1 MYLIELKRHGKY
13 VYDGALALAL
23 QVYVQQN
30 INLGETI
37 LMPYI
42 CDPKVEIGKF
52 QNAYAEI
59 NQDYLEEKNI
69 QLVRRDT
76 GGGAV
81 YCDRGGIN
89 ICFVTD
95 DYDTNLFGNFKKM
108 YQPVINA
115 LTEMGVENIEQS
127 GRNDLLIDGKKV
139 SGAAM
144 TVINDRIYGG
154 HSLLIDIDA
163 DAMVN
168 VLNPNRKKLDSKGIQ
183 SVRSRVTTVRP
194 FLGEAYQKLS
204 MQEIYETLLTKIFD
218 VENFAEIKTYELS
231 AADWEAIDALAA
243 EKYKN
248 WDWNFGNS
256 PKFSHHNDERFEGVG
271 TIEVNTEVQQGR
283 ITKCK
288 IYGDFFG
295 RGEIS
300 EVEQALIGT
309 RFEENDVLEG
319 LNKLDLAYYF
329 GNINAQDLAKLIVSK

>member
-1 MYLIELKRHGKY
+1 MYLIELKRNGEY
-13 VYDGALALAL
+13 LYDGALALAL

-59 NQDYLEEKNI
+59 NQDYLEANNI

-95 DYDTNLFGNFKKM
+95 DYDTNLFGNYERM

-115 LTEMGVENIEQS
+115 LKLMGVKDIEKS

-144 TVINDRIYGG
+144 TVINNRIYGG
-154 HSLLIDIDA
+154 HSLLIDIDEEG
-163 DAMVN
+163 MVN
-168 VLNPNRKKLDSKGIQ
+168 VLNPNRKKLESKGIQ

-194 FLGEAYQKLS
+194 YLGEAYQNLTT
-204 MQEIYETLLTKIFD
+204 QEIYEEILTRIFD
-218 VENFAEIKTYELS
+218 AERFEDIKTYELS
-231 AADWEAIDALAA
+231 EADWQGIDALAA
-243 EKYKN
+243 QKYKN
-248 WDWNFGNS
+248 WDWNFGAS
-256 PKFSHHNDERFEGVG
+256 PQFAHKQDQRFEGVG
-271 TIEVNTEVQQGR
+271 TIEVNTEVEKGR
-283 ITKCK
+283 IKNCK

-295 RGEIS
+295 KGEIS
-300 EVEQALIGT
+300 DVENALIGE
-309 RFEENDVLEG
+309 RFEVQDVTEA
-319 LNKLDLAYYF
+319 LNKLDMSFYF
-329 GNINAQDLAKLIVSK
+329 GNLAAQDLAKLIVQ